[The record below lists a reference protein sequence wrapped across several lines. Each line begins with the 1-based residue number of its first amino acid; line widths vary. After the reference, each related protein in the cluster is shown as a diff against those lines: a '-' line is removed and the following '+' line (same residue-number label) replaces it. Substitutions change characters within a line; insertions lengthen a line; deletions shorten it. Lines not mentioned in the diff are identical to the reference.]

1 MLYFYGFLMKSLKS
15 ALIDN
20 WQNLFKFASVGGSGA
35 IVNLLSLWYLTNYC
49 SLFYMCS
56 ALISIELSILWNF
69 ALNTKIT
76 FNYKFDDTNRIFHSL
91 VLYHLASSI
100 GILINLA
107 ALYAFTE
114 FIKIHYI
121 ISEIIAIA
129 LAFVLNYIM
138 SIKYVWNKR
147 T

>member
-1 MLYFYGFLMKSLKS
+1 MKSLKS

-35 IVNLLSLWYLTNYC
+35 IVNLLSLWSLTNYY
-49 SLFYMCS
+49 SLFYMWS

-76 FNYKFDDTNRIFHSL
+76 FNYKFDDTNRLFNSL
-91 VLYHLASSI
+91 IRFHLASSI

-107 ALYAFTE
+107 ALYGFTE
-114 FIKIHYI
+114 FLKIHYI
-121 ISEIIAIA
+121 LSEVIAIS
-129 LAFVLNYIM
+129 LAFGFNYIL